1 MVIRESFHVILYI
14 VILAR
19 IVLESLGIIVSNDLL
34 LFSFYIFVYING
46 QAAILHCRSPP
57 IKTNFWKF
65 VSNGGFFIEDNKLFI
80 KRSKDFRY

>member
-34 LFSFYIFVYING
+34 LCSFYIFVYING

-57 IKTNFWKF
+57 INTNF
-65 VSNGGFFIEDNKLFI
+65 
-80 KRSKDFRY
+80 